1 MEDIIAQKIK
11 NFWIIDDDRIFSLL
25 SRRVIE
31 ISGITENIQLIPN
44 AESALQEIHALVSS
58 GKQLPEVIF
67 LDINMPEMSGFEFLS
82 RLEEIP
88 QSVHTNVYVFSAI
101 ITQEDRKKTFG
112 YKLVKNIIEKPLT
125 IEKLKLIV
133 SQL

>member
-31 ISGITENIQLIPN
+31 ISGIAENVQLITN
-44 AESALQEIHALVSS
+44 AGSALHEIHALISS
-58 GKQLPEVIF
+58 GKRLPEIIF

-88 QSVHTNVYVFSAI
+88 QSIHTKVYVFSAA
-101 ITQEDRKKTFG
+101 ITPEDRKKTLDH
-112 YKLVKNIIEKPLT
+112 KLVKNIIEKPLT
-125 IEKLKLIV
+125 TEKLRLIA

>member
-1 MEDIIAQKIK
+1 MEDRIAQKIK

-25 SRRVIE
+25 SKRVIE
-31 ISGITENIQLIPN
+31 ISGITENIQLISD

-58 GKQLPEVIF
+58 GIRLPEVIF
-67 LDINMPEMSGFEFLS
+67 LDINMPGMSGFEFLS
-82 RLEEIP
+82 HLEEMP
-88 QSVHTNVYVFSAI
+88 QSIYTSVYVFSAI
-101 ITQEDRKKTFG
+101 ITPEDRKKTLG